1 MKIKAILVAAALV
14 LSVVQAKAQIPYGNV
29 GTVAPTN
36 VFKATTTGDI
46 TGYFV
51 QGGYASGGGAGDLDF
66 VGMLDVTTNTF
77 SGWEF
82 NNQTSLAGD
91 TANFGSANA
100 GDVLEFLLENTSIT
114 SFNNISYPSGI
125 ILSSIPAD
133 SVDGV
138 NHAYSTSWAG
148 GTLNGASIPAG
159 TYVGMEDLPVPDS
172 DLNYNDDSFVFA
184 GVAETSATPEPSSF
198 MLLGT
203 GLLGLIEFGRRKLR
217 G

>member
-51 QGGYASGGGAGDLDF
+51 SGGGAGDTDY
-66 VGMLDVTTNTF
+66 VQMVDVTTDTS
-77 SGWEF
+77 SGWLF
-82 NNQTSLAGD
+82 DNHGTVVGATADFGFATAGD
-91 TANFGSANA
+91 T
-100 GDVLEFLLENTSIT
+100 LEFQLENTNIT
-114 SFNNISYPSGI
+114 TNSFPDGI
-125 ILSSIPAD
+125 VLSSIPAD
-133 SVDGV
+133 SYDGV

-172 DLNYNDDSFVFA
+172 DLNYNDDSFVFT

-203 GLLGLIEFGRRKLR
+203 GLLGLVEFGRRKLR